1 MPSTTRGRVAFPMPG
16 GFLRG
21 WTIRISTS
29 LSSCLPLLLRYMF
42 NLFFFFSLPCLSW
55 LLMVENCSRWS
66 LLSVS
71 PLTLHISFGWFML
84 MDLTVLCPVIL
95 MSWAI
100 LSLLTLGRWVLSL
113 FSNSFFFFFTLLA
126 LNCSP
131 LSKSMRSW
139 YGWQGISSWRWPTIP
154 GNCRALE
161 EQPTQA
167 VEMMMTTTMM
177 VVIRR
182 I

>member
-1 MPSTTRGRVAFPMPG
+1 MPSTTRGRMAFPMPG

-113 FSNSFFFFFTLLA
+113 FSNSFFFFLPFLLWTA
-126 LNCSP
+126 AHYL
-131 LSKSMRSW
+131 
-139 YGWQGISSWRWPTIP
+139 
-154 GNCRALE
+154 RAWGVGMVGRE
-161 EQPTQA
+161 SQA
-167 VEMMMTTTMM
+167 GGDQLFQEIVGP
-177 VVIRR
+177 
-182 I
+182 